1 MGLTTLGRSGTLAR
15 HAGGVA
21 KNGLEREEIMNEP
34 HLVHNRRKPR
44 RSRLAPITA
53 LLALTVLVL
62 VALQSAAA
70 SPLRTSAFAKLASS
84 GDNKPLCSSHASL
97 CADVY
102 DKQGNQYVGHDE
114 PSLLFKSGERGS
126 GNDMT
131 YRIRLPKDPQQQP
144 RADGS
149 GSTWNFELRP
159 TFWFGL
165 TLCDTESAP
174 EFTKKC
180 TPDSDRNDLVATDP
194 KRPDYI
200 GKHPG
205 NAFMELQF
213 YGPGYVPQFEGFGCT
228 ATQYCAAMT
237 IDSLGLDQ
245 NRGVANTAA
254 CDNYLLGGEEPINW
268 AYITKSGVS
277 QAPAD
282 PLFTGTFDNPN
293 FAAVNPDVT
302 KDLLMSPGDWVTI
315 HIHDTPAGL
324 RIDLVD
330 ETTHQSGSMTA
341 SLANGFAHVLFTP
354 NASTC
359 TSAPYAFHPEYS
371 TANPRGNT
379 WSAHTYNVA
388 YSDEIGHFE
397 HCNALDANF
406 NCAVAGSD
414 DPTLDD
420 DDVFCVPG
428 TDSLLVQINGCFASD
443 DDFDG
448 PSYQRDWPGTNPNPI
463 VDQRLH
469 PEPLLFTSP
478 TTGRGHDF
486 QKIAFEADFPAI
498 EEDCDRTT
506 GVGCV
511 SPPPGS
517 EFYPFFSTR
526 TLGDNSANFSPDFT
540 AAAAPDSSTNNKGN
554 KGSCIWQE
562 GGDSIPGTV
571 QDFGGSAAAEF
582 GPILQTVFP
591 AAGFTTVLRYDNFN
605 SGDMP
610 NRCTSS
616 NR

>member
-1 MGLTTLGRSGTLAR
+1 
-15 HAGGVA
+15 
-21 KNGLEREEIMNEP
+21 MNDPE
-34 HLVHNRRKPR
+34 LVKNRRKPHP
-44 RSRLAPITA
+44 SRLAAIAVLAVTA
-53 LLALTVLVL
+53 VVL

-70 SPLRTSAFAKLASS
+70 SPLQATANAKVAFA
-84 GDNKPLCSSHASL
+84 GHNEPVCSSHASL
-97 CADVY
+97 CADTF
-102 DKQGNQYVGHDE
+102 DKRGSEYVGHDE
-114 PSLLFKSGERGS
+114 PSLEFKSGEPGS

-131 YRIRLPKDPQQQP
+131 YRIRLPKDPKQQP

-165 TLCDTESAP
+165 TLCDSESSP
-174 EFTKKC
+174 EFTKTC
-180 TPDSDRNDLVATDP
+180 TPDSDANNLVGTDP
-194 KRPDYI
+194 SKADYI

-228 ATQYCAAMT
+228 ARQYCAAMT
-237 IDSLGLDQ
+237 IDSLSLDQ
-245 NRGVANTAA
+245 NNGVANNPD
-254 CDNYLLGGEEPINW
+254 CDNFILGGIEPINW

-315 HIHDTPAGL
+315 HLHDTAAGL
-324 RIDLVD
+324 RIDLID
-330 ETTHQSGSMTA
+330 ETTHESGSMTA
-341 SLANGFAHVLFTP
+341 SVANGFAHVLFKP
-354 NASTC
+354 NAKKC
-359 TSAPYAFHPEYS
+359 ESAPYAFHPEYS

-414 DPTLDD
+414 DATLDD

-428 TDSLLVQINGCFASD
+428 ADSLLVKINGCFASD
-443 DDFDG
+443 EDFDG
-448 PSYQRDWPGTNPNPI
+448 PSYQNDWPGTDPNPK

-469 PEPLLFTSP
+469 PEPLLFTTPKTARGNDFP
-478 TTGRGHDF
+478 T
-486 QKIAFEADFPAI
+486 IAFEADLPAI
-498 EEDCDRTT
+498 EPSCNTVT
-506 GVGCV
+506 GAGCV
-511 SPPPGS
+511 NPPPGS
-517 EFYPFFSTR
+517 QFYPFFSNR
-526 TLGDNSANFSPDFT
+526 RLGDGEPDFSKENGKS
-540 AAAAPDSSTNNKGN
+540 DKHENGED
-554 KGSCIWQE
+554 GSCIWQE
-562 GGDSIPGTV
+562 GGAFIPGTIR
-571 QDFGGSAAAEF
+571 DFGGSAAAEY
-582 GPILQTVFP
+582 GHLLSTTFP
-591 AAGFTTVLRYDNFN
+591 RAGFTTVQRFENFN

-610 NRCTSS
+610 NPCGTR
-616 NR
+616 NERD